1 MKTIISIGM
10 KYFEVKLKA
19 IIVIEVKNQNL

>member
-10 KYFEVKLKA
+10 KYFEVKLKS